1 MAYDLLIRNGTVV
14 DGTGAARK
22 RADIA
27 ITEGKIAEIGRITA
41 SAQRTID
48 ASDLVVAPGF
58 IDPHT
63 HFDAQIWWDSL
74 VTSSCWHGVTS
85 VVMGNCGVGI
95 APCRPEAREIAT
107 WDLVNVEG
115 IPFDVLNKGIG
126 WEWESFPQYMD
137 AARKRKF
144 GLNLA
149 FLAPLTPFRHF
160 VMGEASMERAATP
173 AETAKIKTLLKEAVS
188 AGAFG
193 WTTTTILQHVGY
205 KGRPLAC
212 RLANNDELN
221 AYANALRELGKGAIE
236 IALTKSPGILAEDEY
251 QMLDLLVSESNR
263 PVTWLA
269 LLERNDM
276 PDAAHQSLR
285 KSEPL
290 TRRGAIPQINALPL
304 FNEISLKS
312 PFIFAS
318 YASWKPVFN
327 RTPQE
332 MAEIYRSNSFR
343 EAFRKDLATPRTF
356 GGDWSLV
363 AVQEVH
369 NAALKPLLNRTV
381 AEIARARGKDPLD
394 TFFDIAL
401 EDDLNTHYV
410 IALFNVDEDRVARLI
425 ADSRLM
431 IGLSDGG
438 AHVDMHDNAGYV
450 TYVLGTWARARQ
462 VLTLEQAV
470 QRITSQPADF
480 WGIKDRGRLAA
491 GLAADLCIFDFD
503 KIGPSSEPPLKSQQ
517 WRSDLPGGGR
527 RLIWPADQG
536 VKYTIVNG
544 ALVYEN
550 GQPTGA
556 LPGRVLSS

>member
-1 MAYDLLIRNGTVV
+1 MVPTH
-14 DGTGAARK
+14 
-22 RADIA
+22 
-27 ITEGKIAEIGRITA
+27 
-41 SAQRTID
+41 SAP
-48 ASDLVVAPGF
+48 SAP
-58 IDPHT
+58 
-63 HFDAQIWWDSL
+63 
-74 VTSSCWHGVTS
+74 
-85 VVMGNCGVGI
+85 
-95 APCRPEAREIAT
+95 
-107 WDLVNVEG
+107 
-115 IPFDVLNKGIG
+115 
-126 WEWESFPQYMD
+126 
-137 AARKRKF
+137 
-144 GLNLA
+144 
-149 FLAPLTPFRHF
+149 
-160 VMGEASMERAATP
+160 
-173 AETAKIKTLLKEAVS
+173 S
-188 AGAFG
+188 A
-193 WTTTTILQHVGY
+193 
-205 KGRPLAC
+205 
-212 RLANNDELN
+212 N
-221 AYANALRELGKGAIE
+221 
-236 IALTKSPGILAEDEY
+236 ALTKSPGILAEDEY
-251 QMLDLLVSESNR
+251 QMLDLLVSESHR

-269 LLERNDM
+269 LLERNDI

-285 KSEPL
+285 KCEPL

-327 RTPQE
+327 RTPHE

-343 EAFRKDLATPRTF
+343 EAFRKDLATPRVF

-369 NAALKPLLNRTV
+369 NTMLQPLLNRTV

-401 EDDLNTHYV
+401 EDDLNTHFV

-491 GLAADLCIFDFD
+491 GLAADLCIFDFA

-527 RLIWPADQG
+527 RLIWPVDQG

-556 LPGRVLSS
+556 LPGRVLNS

>member
-14 DGTGAARK
+14 DGTGAERK

-27 ITEGKIAEIGRITA
+27 ISEGKIAELGNVTG
-41 SAQRTID
+41 SAKRTVD

-63 HFDAQIWWDSL
+63 HFDAQIWWDAM

-115 IPFDVLNKGIG
+115 IPFDVLKQGIE
-126 WEWESFPQYMD
+126 WEWESFPQYME
-137 AARKRKF
+137 AARRRKF
-144 GLNLA
+144 GINLA

-160 VMGEASMERAATP
+160 VMGEESMERAATP
-173 AETAKIKTLLKEAVS
+173 AETAKIKTLLKEAVA
-188 AGAFG
+188 AGAHG

-212 RLANNDELN
+212 RLANNDELK
-221 AYANALRELGKGAIE
+221 AYANALRELDKGSIE

-251 QMLDLLVSESNR
+251 QMLDLLLSESQR

-269 LLERNDM
+269 LMERSDI
-276 PDAAHQSLR
+276 PDAAQQSLR
-285 KSEPL
+285 KSELL

-304 FNEISLKS
+304 FNEISLQR

-327 RTPQE
+327 RSPQE
-332 MAEIYRSNSFR
+332 MAEIYRSSSFR
-343 EAFRKDLATPRTF
+343 EAFREDLKTPRVF

-369 NAALKPLLNRTV
+369 NAALKPLVNQSV

-401 EDDLNTHYV
+401 EDDLNTHFV

-425 ADSRLM
+425 ADSRLLM
-431 IGLSDGG
+431 GLSDGG

-470 QRITSQPADF
+470 QRITSQPAAF
-480 WGIKDRGRLAA
+480 WGIKDRGRLAS
-491 GLAADLCIFDFD
+491 GLAADICIFDFD
-503 KIGPSSEPPLKSQQ
+503 RIGPSSEPPLKSQQ
-517 WRSDLPGGGR
+517 WRNDLPGSGR
-527 RLIWPADQG
+527 RLIWPVDPG
-536 VKYTIVNG
+536 IKYTIVNG
-544 ALVYEN
+544 SVVYEN

-556 LPGRVLSS
+556 LPGTVLNS

>member
-1 MAYDLLIRNGTVV
+1 MAYDLIIRNGTVV

-22 RADIA
+22 WTDVAIA
-27 ITEGKIAEIGRITA
+27 AGKIAEIGEISGSTK
-41 SAQRTID
+41 RTID
-48 ASDLVVAPGF
+48 ASNLVVAPGF

-115 IPFDVLNKGIG
+115 IPFDVLNQGIR

-137 AARKRKF
+137 AARKRQF

-160 VMGEASMERAATP
+160 VMGEQSMDRAATP
-173 AETAKIKTLLKEAVS
+173 DETTKIKALLKEAVA

-193 WTTTTILQHVGY
+193 WSTTAILQHIGY

-212 RLANNDELN
+212 RLASNDELK
-221 AYANALRELGKGAIE
+221 AYSNALRELGKGSIE
-236 IALTKSPGILAEDEY
+236 IALTKSPGVLAEDEY
-251 QMLDLLVSESNR
+251 QTLELLVSESNR

-269 LLERNDM
+269 LLERNDIR
-276 PDAAHQSLR
+276 DATQQTLR
-285 KSEPL
+285 KCEPL
-290 TRRGAIPQINALPL
+290 IERGAIPQINALPL
-304 FNEISLKS
+304 FNEISLQS

-327 RTPQE
+327 RSREQ
-332 MAEIYRSNSFR
+332 MAEVYRSNSFR
-343 EAFRKDLATPRTF
+343 EAFRKDLQTPRVF

-363 AVQEVH
+363 VVQEVH
-369 NAALKPLLNRTV
+369 NPALKPLLNRTV
-381 AEIARARGKDPLD
+381 AEIARERGKDPLD
-394 TFFDIAL
+394 TFFDLAL
-401 EDDLNTHYV
+401 EDDLNMHFV
-410 IALFNVDEDRVARLI
+410 IALFNVDEDRVAKLI
-425 ADSRLM
+425 ADSRLL

-450 TYVLGTWARARQ
+450 TYVLGTWARAKRI
-462 VLTLEQAV
+462 LTLEQAV

-491 GLAADLCIFDFD
+491 GLAADICIFDFD

-527 RLIWPADQG
+527 RLIWPVDQG
-536 VKYTIVNG
+536 VKHTIVNG
-544 ALVYEN
+544 EVVYEN

-556 LPGRVLSS
+556 LPGCVLSS